1 MPSATSAATVW
12 IISRPDEKKHEI
24 SEDERKRLETEV
36 QKLTDETIKEIDE
49 LAQAKEKEIL
59 GK

>member
-1 MPSATSAATVW
+1 MDHLKQ
-12 IISRPDEKKHEI
+12 DEKKHEI

-36 QKLTDETIKEIDE
+36 QKLTDDTIKEIDE
-49 LAQAKEKEIL
+49 LAHPKEKEIL